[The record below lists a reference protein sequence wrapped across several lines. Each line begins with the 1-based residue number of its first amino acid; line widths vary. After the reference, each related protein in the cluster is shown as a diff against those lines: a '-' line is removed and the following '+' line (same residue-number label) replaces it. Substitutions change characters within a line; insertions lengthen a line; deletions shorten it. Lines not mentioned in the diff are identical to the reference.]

1 MRKRSNKI
9 NFKLIFDIFAV
20 VSLTVFFILEIC
32 KVIDIHFDNK
42 LVFELIIVLLPAII
56 TIVSISLSLAKE
68 KVYGVSLDDFV
79 KLRKKSIYSFTHMV
93 VIMSISVGLY
103 TIFHTFST
111 DVTIFVLDG
120 FAFGYSMIFSIQEI
134 PVLVRDKERLN
145 KIIRYRY
152 ENEDKNELFLSQ
164 SSNKT
169 LYDVIQY
176 MVLNDGIIATYN
188 SLKKNKDKDTKN
200 YNSHLFDY
208 LLTVQNK
215 YFWDASEDIEVLSSN
230 LSGEYKNIEII
241 KAIETAY
248 SNVEVLLS
256 RDESINYEK
265 DFPDD
270 KTYHLTRSI
279 FALHRLC
286 VNLKLEE
293 KEKEKLK
300 DIISDV
306 LLSNYANKGSNRM
319 LSFTVLMSVVSLNDG
334 DVWFIKNLRDNNL
347 YSSALFSFEN
357 CLLGLFISIYLAHI
371 LNQNFVSNDKRNNI
385 LTFLSEPAAGLN
397 SDGSSWNQLVARML
411 EFSNSKLI
419 TSSLKELIHIYE
431 SIPES
436 QYYFMKN
443 MVITDDS
450 RNFDKTDILDAWLEI
465 MLFGECF
472 GIDKTDVEKV
482 IKELD
487 DDTKMFLINSLS
499 KKWIVDYQLNKNY
512 QIKFLKH
519 FNIHVDAVDENFYNK
534 EIIEFLAKYKNDYY
548 KNNLINKINN
558 DSEDVKEMKED
569 IKTAFDKCIQDND
582 FIDETVDLSSEK
594 PVFLGW
600 RLEKGDL
607 KMLLD
612 AYLKQLP
619 ESLMYSFRKK
629 IESALEPEII
639 DGYKLTEQQIRLIEK
654 FKPNKHS
661 SLNVLIYNSADEM
674 KIIRD
679 DIPLI
684 KSEWL
689 PFNLYFK
696 DSAIKI
702 NAKYDDEHSDIRFL
716 KDEEIDNIID
726 NEYQLINGLYR
737 FSEFSNDTTRSF
749 LVTRDE
755 LKQLL
760 KSRIMY
766 AFVVFKAKVVV
777 DKEKCLWFK
786 LNKSNH

>member
-1 MRKRSNKI
+1 M
-9 NFKLIFDIFAV
+9 
-20 VSLTVFFILEIC
+20 
-32 KVIDIHFDNK
+32 
-42 LVFELIIVLLPAII
+42 
-56 TIVSISLSLAKE
+56 
-68 KVYGVSLDDFV
+68 
-79 KLRKKSIYSFTHMV
+79 
-93 VIMSISVGLY
+93 
-103 TIFHTFST
+103 
-111 DVTIFVLDG
+111 
-120 FAFGYSMIFSIQEI
+120 
-134 PVLVRDKERLN
+134 
-145 KIIRYRY
+145 
-152 ENEDKNELFLSQ
+152 
-164 SSNKT
+164 
-169 LYDVIQY
+169 
-176 MVLNDGIIATYN
+176 
-188 SLKKNKDKDTKN
+188 
-200 YNSHLFDY
+200 
-208 LLTVQNK
+208 
-215 YFWDASEDIEVLSSN
+215 
-230 LSGEYKNIEII
+230 
-241 KAIETAY
+241 
-248 SNVEVLLS
+248 
-256 RDESINYEK
+256 
-265 DFPDD
+265 
-270 KTYHLTRSI
+270 
-279 FALHRLC
+279 
-286 VNLKLEE
+286 
-293 KEKEKLK
+293 
-300 DIISDV
+300 
-306 LLSNYANKGSNRM
+306 
-319 LSFTVLMSVVSLNDG
+319 
-334 DVWFIKNLRDNNL
+334 
-347 YSSALFSFEN
+347 
-357 CLLGLFISIYLAHI
+357 
-371 LNQNFVSNDKRNNI
+371 NQNFVSNDKRNNI

-397 SDGSSWNQLVARML
+397 SDGSSWNQLVARMI

-436 QYYFMKN
+436 QYYFIKN
-443 MVITDDS
+443 MVVTDAS
-450 RNFDKTDILDAWLEI
+450 RNFNKTDILDAWLEI
-465 MLFGECF
+465 ILFGECF
-472 GIDKTDVEKV
+472 SIDKTDVEKV

-499 KKWIVDYQLNKNY
+499 KKWIVDNQLNKNY

-548 KNNLINKINN
+548 KDDLINKINN

-594 PVFLGW
+594 PVFFGW

-661 SLNVLIYNSADEM
+661 SLNGLIYNSADEM
-674 KIIRD
+674 KIIGD

-696 DSAIKI
+696 DSAIKM
-702 NAKYDDEHSDIRFL
+702 NAEYDDEHSDIRFL

-749 LVTRDE
+749 LVTRYE